1 MAKTIEILIPTAEP
15 RAEKVAVNPHVHDL
29 NGKTVGF
36 LWDEKPNGDFLL
48 NRIRE
53 KLSERFKLA
62 GTVWR
67 QVGGLHIGAEDAA
80 EIQQLAEASDTVVV
94 AVGD

>member
-15 RAEKVAVNPHVHDL
+15 RAERGAVNPHVHDL
-29 NGKTVGF
+29 NSKIVGF

-48 NRIRE
+48 NRIKE
-53 KLSERFKLA
+53 KLLERYNLA
-62 GTVWR
+62 GTIWR

-80 EIQQLAEASDTVVV
+80 EIQQLADACDTVIV

>member
-15 RAEKVAVNPHVHDL
+15 RAERVAVNPHVHDL
-29 NGKTVGF
+29 NGKIVGF

-48 NRIRE
+48 NRIKE
-53 KLSERFKLA
+53 KLLERYNLA
-62 GTVWR
+62 GTIWR

-80 EIQQLAEASDTVVV
+80 EIQQLADACDTVIV

>member
-15 RAEKVAVNPHVHDL
+15 RAENVAVNPHVHDL
-29 NGKTVGF
+29 SGKVIGF

-48 NRIRE
+48 KRIRE
-53 KLSERFKLA
+53 QLSQRYKLA
-62 GTVWR
+62 GTFWR
-67 QVGGLHIGAEDAA
+67 QVGGLHTEAEKAVEIKELADAA
-80 EIQQLAEASDTVVV
+80 DTVIV